1 MVRRFDIWL
10 VSLDPAQGHEIRK
23 TRPCV
28 VISPDEIHVYLK
40 TVIIAPMTS
49 GSFDAPSRVGIF
61 FDGKEGKIVLDQI
74 RTIDR
79 RGIPSIGRSGWK
91 KWRRAVPSNTPNTRR
106 MPERTD
112 RSARITR
119 HSVRTQGSRPI
130 RRRATRTRKN
140 GPAAGSMRAAAGAI
154 ENDGMEETVPLEG
167 QKPGREGG
175 RSFPLPVVYVMSM
188 CASGCLRH

>member
-1 MVRRFDIWL
+1 MGVVRRFDIWL

-49 GSFDAPSRVGIF
+49 GSFDAPSRVGVF

-79 RGIPSIGRSGWK
+79 GRLVKRLG
-91 KWRRAVPSNTPNTRR
+91 TL
-106 MPERTD
+106 D
-112 RSARITR
+112 
-119 HSVRTQGSRPI
+119 
-130 RRRATRTRKN
+130 RATAQEVL
-140 GPAAGSMRAAAGAI
+140 GVLQSLFA
-154 ENDGMEETVPLEG
+154 E
-167 QKPGREGG
+167 
-175 RSFPLPVVYVMSM
+175 
-188 CASGCLRH
+188 